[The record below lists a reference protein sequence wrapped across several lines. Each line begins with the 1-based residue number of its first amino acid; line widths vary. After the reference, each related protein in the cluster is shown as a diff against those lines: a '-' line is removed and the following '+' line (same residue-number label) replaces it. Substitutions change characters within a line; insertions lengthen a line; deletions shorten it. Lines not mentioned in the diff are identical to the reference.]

1 MPALTMPKG
10 TKVADELTLYLS
22 TGPERVNNILAWWY
36 EKRTVYPMLARMA
49 LDYLSIP
56 ATSVDVEHIFSRG
69 QLILSH
75 VRSRLSVQSTRA
87 LICVGSWSRLGL
99 VKNEDVLSAAM
110 LADIKEDLEL
120 LAPDW
125 DAVSW

>member
-1 MPALTMPKG
+1 MPKG

-22 TGPERVNNILAWWY
+22 TGPEHVNDVLAWWY
-36 EKRTVYPMLARMA
+36 EKWTVYPMLARMA

-56 ATSVDVEHIFSRG
+56 ATSVDVERIFSRG

-75 VRSRLSVQSTRA
+75 IRSQVLVQSTRA

-110 LADIKEDLEL
+110 LADIKEDSEL
-120 LAPDW
+120 LTPDW
-125 DAVSW
+125 DALNW